1 MTKETFWFRHD
12 YDAAD
17 DDRTMVMIEQ
27 LGLEGY
33 GIYWVLIE
41 KLRGRKDYKMP
52 FSIIP
57 SLARRYMTTPEKMKT
72 VIMQYGLFQ
81 YDDEGFFYSESLIR
95 RMNALDELKQRRAI
109 AGKKAVEARWSKEK
123 DTKCI
128 ANEYESYNKR
138 IANEQ
143 QTNADAIRL
152 DTDKI
157 RIDKN
162 RIDKNRIDKSKEEN
176 KEIEDKSSTKKKKEY
191 DEFVERMYALYPT
204 KCPIR
209 GATLGKSYKDKERI
223 LKLLRQYTEDEI
235 ESVFKNEIEEK
246 YGKHYMQN
254 FSTFLNN
261 FPDPNCSQFV
271 FKEQQVSSDVDEVML
286 RKGFVI

>member
-95 RMNALDELKQRRAI
+95 RMNALEELKQRRAI

-128 ANEYESYNKR
+128 ANEYESYTNR

-143 QTNADAIRL
+143 QTNTDAIRL

-157 RIDKN
+157 

-223 LKLLRQYTEDEI
+223 QKLLRQYTEDEI

-261 FPDPNCSQFV
+261 FPDPNCSQLV
-271 FKEQQVSSDVDEVML
+271 FETQQVSSDVDEVML

>member
-1 MTKETFWFRHD
+1 MGCFLVMTKETFWFRHD

-95 RMNALDELKQRRAI
+95 RMNALEELKQRRTI

-128 ANEYESYNKR
+128 ANEYESYSKR
-138 IANEQ
+138 IANVQ
-143 QTNADAIRL
+143 QTNTDAIRL
-152 DTDKI
+152 DTDKS
-157 RIDKN
+157 
-162 RIDKNRIDKSKEEN
+162 RIDKSREEYKE
-176 KEIEDKSSTKKKKEY
+176 KEDKSSKKKFDFKQALIDIGVDENVANDWMDVRKTKKATNTATAFKKIQKEI
-191 DEFVERMYALYPT
+191 EKSGASANECITLAVERSWSGFKAEWYAT
-204 KCPIR
+204 E
-209 GATLGKSYKDKERI
+209 KD
-223 LKLLRQYTEDEI
+223 T
-235 ESVFKNEIEEK
+235 
-246 YGKHYMQN
+246 
-254 FSTFLNN
+254 
-261 FPDPNCSQFV
+261 CSNLFNVGSPANDLIINGQIY
-271 FKEQQVSSDVDEVML
+271 
-286 RKGFVI
+286 R

>member
-1 MTKETFWFRHD
+1 MSKETFWFRHD

-17 DDRTMVMIEQ
+17 DDKTMVMIEQ

-41 KLRGRKDYKMP
+41 KLRGRKDYRMP

-95 RMNALDELKQRRAI
+95 RMNALDEVKQRRAI

-128 ANEYESYNKR
+128 ANEYESYSKR

-143 QTNADAIRL
+143 QTNTDAIRL
-152 DTDKI
+152 NT
-157 RIDKN
+157 
-162 RIDKNRIDKSKEEN
+162 DKNRIDKSKEEN

-223 LKLLRQYTEDEI
+223 QKLLRQYTEDEI

-246 YGKHYMQN
+246 YNKHYMQN

-261 FPDPNCSQFV
+261 FPDPNVMFSDSEEGEQMT
-271 FKEQQVSSDVDEVML
+271 KEDKLIINGQIY
-286 RKGFVI
+286 R

>member
-17 DDRTMVMIEQ
+17 DDKTMVMIEQ

-109 AGKKAVEARWSKEK
+109 AGKKAVEVRWSKEK
-123 DTKCI
+123 DTKRI
-128 ANEYESYNKR
+128 ANVYESYSNG
-138 IANEQ
+138 IVNEQ
-143 QTNADAIRL
+143 QTNTDAIRL

-157 RIDKN
+157 RIDKS
-162 RIDKNRIDKSKEEN
+162 RIEN
-176 KEIEDKSSTKKKKEY
+176 KEKEDKSSKKKFDFKQALIDIGVDENVANDWMDVRKTRKATNTATAFKKIQKEI
-191 DEFVERMYALYPT
+191 EKSGASANECITLSVERSWSGFKAEWYAT
-204 KCPIR
+204 E
-209 GATLGKSYKDKERI
+209 KD
-223 LKLLRQYTEDEI
+223 T
-235 ESVFKNEIEEK
+235 
-246 YGKHYMQN
+246 
-254 FSTFLNN
+254 
-261 FPDPNCSQFV
+261 CSNLFNVGSPANDLIINGQIY
-271 FKEQQVSSDVDEVML
+271 
-286 RKGFVI
+286 R

>member
-17 DDRTMVMIEQ
+17 DDKTMVMIEQ

-109 AGKKAVEARWSKEK
+109 AGKKAVEVRWSKEK
-123 DTKCI
+123 DTKRI
-128 ANEYESYNKR
+128 ANVYESYGNG
-138 IANEQ
+138 IVNEQ
-143 QTNADAIRL
+143 QTNTDAIRL

-157 RIDKN
+157 
-162 RIDKNRIDKSKEEN
+162 RIDKSKEEN

-191 DEFVERMYALYPT
+191 NEFVERMYALYPT

-223 LKLLRQYTEDEI
+223 QKLLRQYTEDEI
-235 ESVFKNEIEEK
+235 ESVFKNEIAEK

-261 FPDPNCSQFV
+261 FPDPNCSQLV
-271 FKEQQVSSDVDEVML
+271 FGEQQVSSDVDEVML

>member
-57 SLARRYMTTPEKMKT
+57 SLARRYMTTSEKMKT

-95 RMNALDELKQRRAI
+95 RMNALEELKQRRAI

-128 ANEYESYNKR
+128 ANEYESYSKR

-143 QTNADAIRL
+143 QTNTDAIRL
-152 DTDKI
+152 DT
-157 RIDKN
+157 DKN

-223 LKLLRQYTEDEI
+223 QKLLRQYTEDEI

-261 FPDPNCSQFV
+261 FPDPNVLFSDSDD
-271 FKEQQVSSDVDEVML
+271 KSSSDNKLIIGD
-286 RKGFVI
+286 RIYR

>member
-95 RMNALDELKQRRAI
+95 RMNALEELKQRRAI

-128 ANEYESYNKR
+128 ANEYESYTNR

-143 QTNADAIRL
+143 QTNTDAIRL

-157 RIDKN
+157 

-223 LKLLRQYTEDEI
+223 QKLLRQYTEDEI

-261 FPDPNCSQFV
+261 FPDPNCLQLV
-271 FKEQQVSSDVDEVML
+271 FETQQVSSDVDEVML

>member
-17 DDRTMVMIEQ
+17 DDKTMVMIEQ

-109 AGKKAVEARWSKEK
+109 AGKKAVEVRWSKEK
-123 DTKCI
+123 DTKRI
-128 ANEYESYNKR
+128 ANVYESYSNG
-138 IANEQ
+138 IVNEQ
-143 QTNADAIRL
+143 QTNTDAIRL

-157 RIDKN
+157 
-162 RIDKNRIDKSKEEN
+162 RIDKSKEEN

-191 DEFVERMYALYPT
+191 NEFVERMYALYPT

-223 LKLLRQYTEDEI
+223 QKLLRQYTEDEI
-235 ESVFKNEIEEK
+235 ESVFKNEIVEK

-261 FPDPNCSQFV
+261 FPDPNCSQLV
-271 FKEQQVSSDVDEVML
+271 FEEQQVSSDVDEVML

>member
-1 MTKETFWFRHD
+1 MSKETFWFRHD

-17 DDRTMVMIEQ
+17 DDKTMVMIEQ

-109 AGKKAVEARWSKEK
+109 AGKKAIEARWSKEK
-123 DTKCI
+123 DTKRI
-128 ANEYESYNKR
+128 ANEYESYSNG

-143 QTNADAIRL
+143 QTNTDAIRL

-157 RIDKN
+157 RLDKIREEYKEKEEEINSSSKRKRNSKPFVKPTVEELDEYIKEKGYHFDAESFFSFYESKGWMIGKN
-162 RIDKNRIDKSKEEN
+162 RMKNWKMACVTWENSRGFNSSNDLFSETKQNEQVVIDGQIYR
-176 KEIEDKSSTKKKKEY
+176 
-191 DEFVERMYALYPT
+191 
-204 KCPIR
+204 
-209 GATLGKSYKDKERI
+209 
-223 LKLLRQYTEDEI
+223 
-235 ESVFKNEIEEK
+235 
-246 YGKHYMQN
+246 
-254 FSTFLNN
+254 
-261 FPDPNCSQFV
+261 
-271 FKEQQVSSDVDEVML
+271 
-286 RKGFVI
+286 

>member
-95 RMNALDELKQRRAI
+95 RMNALEELKQRRAI

-128 ANEYESYNKR
+128 ANEYESYSKR

-143 QTNADAIRL
+143 QTNTDAIRL

-157 RIDKN
+157 RIDKI
-162 RIDKNRIDKSKEEN
+162 RIDKIRIDKSKEEN

-191 DEFVERMYALYPT
+191 CDFVERMYALYPT

-209 GATLGKSYKDKERI
+209 EASLGKSYKDKERI
-223 LKLLRQYTEDEI
+223 QKLLRQYTESEI

-261 FPDPNCSQFV
+261 FPDPNVLFAYSDD
-271 FKEQQVSSDVDEVML
+271 KSSRDNEMIIGG
-286 RKGFVI
+286 RIYR

>member
-81 YDDEGFFYSESLIR
+81 YDDEVFFYSESLIR
-95 RMNALDELKQRRAI
+95 RMNALEELKQRRAI

-128 ANEYESYNKR
+128 ANEYESYTNR

-143 QTNADAIRL
+143 QTNTDAIRL

-157 RIDKN
+157 RIDK
-162 RIDKNRIDKSKEEN
+162 IRIDKSKEEN

-223 LKLLRQYTEDEI
+223 QKLLRQYTEDEI

-261 FPDPNCSQFV
+261 FPDPNVLFA
-271 FKEQQVSSDVDEVML
+271 EYEEGQQMTTEDKLIVN
-286 RKGFVI
+286 GVIYR

>member
-1 MTKETFWFRHD
+1 MSKETFWFRHD

-17 DDRTMVMIEQ
+17 DDKTMVMIEQ

-109 AGKKAVEARWSKEK
+109 AGKKAIEARWSREK

-128 ANEYESYNKR
+128 ANEYESYSNG

-143 QTNADAIRL
+143 QTNTDAIRL

-157 RIDKN
+157 RLDK
-162 RIDKNRIDKSKEEN
+162 IRIDKSKEEN

-191 DEFVERMYALYPT
+191 CEFVERMYALYPT

-209 GATLGKSYKDKERI
+209 GASLGKSYKDKERI
-223 LKLLRQYTEDEI
+223 QKLLRQYTEDEI

-261 FPDPNCSQFV
+261 FPDPNCSQLF
-271 FKEQQVSSDVDEVML
+271 FEEQQVSSDVDEVMF

>member
-1 MTKETFWFRHD
+1 MAKDTFWFRHD

-17 DDRTMVMIEQ
+17 DDKTMVVIEQ

-72 VIMQYGLFQ
+72 VVMQYGLFQ

-95 RMNALDELKQRRAI
+95 RMNALEELKQRRAI
-109 AGKKAVEARWSKEK
+109 ACKKAIEARWSKEK
-123 DTKCI
+123 DTQRI
-128 ANEYESYNKR
+128 ANEYETYSKR

-143 QTNADAIRL
+143 QTNTDAIRT

-157 RIDKN
+157 RIDKI
-162 RIDKNRIDKSKEEN
+162 RVDKSEEEN
-176 KEIEDKSSTKKKKEY
+176 KEIEDKSSTKKKQKFC
-191 DEFVERMYALYPT
+191 EFIERMYALYPT
-204 KCPIR
+204 KCPVR

-223 LKLLRQYTEDEI
+223 QKLLGQYTEDEI

-261 FPDPNCSQFV
+261 FPDPNCTQLV
-271 FKEQQVSSDVDEVML
+271 FEELQVSSDVDEVMQ
-286 RKGFVI
+286 RKGFV

>member
-1 MTKETFWFRHD
+1 MSKETFWFRHD

-17 DDRTMVMIEQ
+17 DDKTMVMIEQ

-109 AGKKAVEARWSKEK
+109 AGKKAIEARWSKEK
-123 DTKCI
+123 DTKRI
-128 ANEYESYNKR
+128 ANEYESYSNG

-143 QTNADAIRL
+143 QTNTDAIRL

-157 RIDKN
+157 RIDK
-162 RIDKNRIDKSKEEN
+162 IRIDKSKEEN

-191 DEFVERMYALYPT
+191 VEFVERMYALYPT

-261 FPDPNCSQFV
+261 FPDPNCSQLV
-271 FKEQQVSSDVDEVML
+271 FGEQQVSSDVDEVML

>member
-95 RMNALDELKQRRAI
+95 RMNALEELKQRRAI

-123 DTKCI
+123 DTNRI
-128 ANEYESYNKR
+128 ANEYESYSNR

-143 QTNADAIRL
+143 QTNTDAIRL

-157 RIDKN
+157 RLDK
-162 RIDKNRIDKSKEEN
+162 IRIDKSKEEN

-223 LKLLRQYTEDEI
+223 QKLLRQYTEDEI

-261 FPDPNCSQFV
+261 FPDPNVLFSDSDD
-271 FKEQQVSSDVDEVML
+271 KSSSDNKQIIGG
-286 RKGFVI
+286 RIYR

>member
-109 AGKKAVEARWSKEK
+109 AGKKAVEARWLKEK
-123 DTKCI
+123 DTKRI
-128 ANEYESYNKR
+128 ANEHESYSKR

-143 QTNADAIRL
+143 QTNTDAIRL

-157 RIDKN
+157 

>member
-17 DDRTMVMIEQ
+17 DDKTMVMIEQ

-57 SLARRYMTTPEKMKT
+57 SLARRYMTTPEKVKT

-109 AGKKAVEARWSKEK
+109 AGKKAIEARWSKEK
-123 DTKCI
+123 DTKRM
-128 ANEYESYNKR
+128 ANEYESYSNG

-143 QTNADAIRL
+143 QTNTDAIRL

-157 RIDKN
+157 

-209 GATLGKSYKDKERI
+209 GASLGKSYKDKERI
-223 LKLLRQYTEDEI
+223 QKLLRQYTEDEI

-261 FPDPNCSQFV
+261 FPDPNCSQLV
-271 FKEQQVSSDVDEVML
+271 FEEQQASSDVDEVML
-286 RKGFVI
+286 RKGFVF

>member
-1 MTKETFWFRHD
+1 MGKDTLWFKHD
-12 YDAAD
+12 YDASD
-17 DDRTMVMIEQ
+17 DDKTMVLIEQ

-52 FSIIP
+52 FTIIP

-81 YDDEGFFYSESLIR
+81 YDDEGFFYSESLIS
-95 RMNALDELKQRRAI
+95 RMVALDELKQRRAI
-109 AGKKAVEARWSKEK
+109 AGKKAIEARWSREK

-128 ANEYESYNKR
+128 ANEYESYTKR

-143 QTNADAIRL
+143 QTNTDAIRL

-162 RIDKNRIDKSKEEN
+162 RVDKSKEEN

-191 DEFVERMYALYPT
+191 CEFVDRMYDLYPT

-209 GATLGKSYKDKERI
+209 GASLGKSYKDKERI
-223 LKLLRQYTEDEI
+223 QKLLRQYTEDEI
-235 ESVFKNEIEEK
+235 EIVFKKEIEEK
-246 YGKHYMQN
+246 YNKHYMQN

-261 FPDPNCSQFV
+261 FPDPNVMF
-271 FKEQQVSSDVDEVML
+271 SDSEEEVQMTKDDKL
-286 RKGFVI
+286 IINGQIYR

>member
-1 MTKETFWFRHD
+1 MGKDTLWFRHD
-12 YDAAD
+12 YDASD
-17 DDRTMVMIEQ
+17 DDKTMVLIEQ

-81 YDDEGFFYSESLIR
+81 YDDEGFFYSESLIS
-95 RMNALDELKQRRAI
+95 RMVALDELKQRRAN
-109 AGKKAVEARWSKEK
+109 AGKKAIEARWSREK

-128 ANEYESYNKR
+128 ANEYESYSKR
-138 IANEQ
+138 IPNEQ
-143 QTNADAIRL
+143 QANTNTIRL
-152 DTDKI
+152 DTDKS
-157 RIDKN
+157 RV
-162 RIDKNRIDKSKEEN
+162 DKSRIEN
-176 KEIEDKSSTKKKKEY
+176 KEKEDKSSTKKKKEHC
-191 DEFVERMYALYPT
+191 EFVERMYALYPT

-209 GATLGKSYKDKERI
+209 GASLGKSYKDKERI
-223 LKLLRQYTEDEI
+223 QKLLRQYTEDEI

-261 FPDPNCSQFV
+261 FPDPNVMFSDCEEGGQTT
-271 FKEQQVSSDVDEVML
+271 KEDKLIVN
-286 RKGFVI
+286 GVIYR

>member
-41 KLRGRKDYKMP
+41 KLRGREDYKMP

-95 RMNALDELKQRRAI
+95 RMNALEELKQRRAI

-128 ANEYESYNKR
+128 VSEYESYSKR

-143 QTNADAIRL
+143 QTNTDAIRP

-157 RIDKN
+157 

-191 DEFVERMYALYPT
+191 DGFVERMYALYPT

-223 LKLLRQYTEDEI
+223 QKLLRQYTEDEI

>member
-1 MTKETFWFRHD
+1 MRKNTLWFKHD
-12 YDAAD
+12 YDASD
-17 DDRTMVMIEQ
+17 DDKTMVLIEQ

-52 FSIIP
+52 FTIIP
-57 SLARRYMTTPEKMKT
+57 SLSRRYMTTPEKMKT

-81 YDDEGFFYSESLIR
+81 YDEEGFFYSESLIS
-95 RMNALDELKQRRAI
+95 RMNALDELKRRRAI
-109 AGKKAVEARWSKEK
+109 AGKKAIEARWSKEK
-123 DTKCI
+123 DTKRI
-128 ANEYESYNKR
+128 SNEYESYTKR
-138 IANEQ
+138 IPKEQ
-143 QTNADAIRL
+143 QTNTDAIRL
-152 DTDKI
+152 DTDKS
-157 RIDKN
+157 RV
-162 RIDKNRIDKSKEEN
+162 DKSKEEN

-191 DEFVERMYALYPT
+191 YEFVERMYALYPT

-209 GATLGKSYKDKERI
+209 GASLGKSYKDKERI
-223 LKLLRQYTEDEI
+223 QKLLRQYTEDEI

-261 FPDPNCSQFV
+261 FPDPNVMFSDSEEMEQIT
-271 FKEQQVSSDVDEVML
+271 KEDKLIVN
-286 RKGFVI
+286 GVIYR

>member
-57 SLARRYMTTPEKMKT
+57 SLARRDMTTPEKMKT

-95 RMNALDELKQRRAI
+95 RMNALEELKQRRTI

-128 ANEYESYNKR
+128 ANEYESYSTR

-143 QTNADAIRL
+143 QTNTDAIRL

-157 RIDKN
+157 

-191 DEFVERMYALYPT
+191 VEFVERMYALYPT

-261 FPDPNCSQFV
+261 FPDPNCSQLV
-271 FKEQQVSSDVDEVML
+271 FGEQQVSSDVDEVML